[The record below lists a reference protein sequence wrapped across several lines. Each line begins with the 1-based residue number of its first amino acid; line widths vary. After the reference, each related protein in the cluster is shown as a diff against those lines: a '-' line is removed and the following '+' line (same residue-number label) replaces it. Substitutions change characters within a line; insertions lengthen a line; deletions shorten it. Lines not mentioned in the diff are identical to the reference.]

1 MFLCSVDPFE
11 VGWPVD
17 SVELIGTNHLPIDVM
32 MRHQPLTDGT
42 WSFTHNRCHVGTW
55 RTIWLG

>member
-32 MRHQPLTDGT
+32 IRH
-42 WSFTHNRCHVGTW
+42 
-55 RTIWLG
+55 